1 MPTVGTCRQTAKLAD
16 SCQHSFAAVQL
27 DGETDR
33 SAAVGM
39 IRQRQATDQQK
50 SFVQYLVRE
59 NKKPTE
65 AARMAGYL
73 HPKQSAYDLTR
84 NPSVMLLI
92 RQARQTLYQTDL
104 ANLAADTLRVVMVD
118 PDAPA
123 SAKVSAAR
131 TALELAGDLNKNGD
145 AAADGRSLAEM
156 TPDQLASMIDRWE
169 AERADMAK
177 DVTTAPNDE

>member
-1 MPTVGTCRQTAKLAD
+1 M
-16 SCQHSFAAVQL
+16 
-27 DGETDR
+27 
-33 SAAVGM
+33 GM

-50 SFVQYLVRE
+50 SFVSYLVAG
-59 NKKPTE
+59 NTNPTE
-65 AARMAGYL
+65 AARQAGYAY
-73 HPKQSAYDLTR
+73 PKQAGYELTR
-84 NPSVMLLI
+84 NPSVVMLI

-131 TALELAGDLNKNGD
+131 TVLELAGDLNKGGD
-145 AAADGRSLAEM
+145 GAEM

-177 DVTTAPNDE
+177 DVTTAQNDGITQQLQRSE

>member
-1 MPTVGTCRQTAKLAD
+1 M
-16 SCQHSFAAVQL
+16 
-27 DGETDR
+27 
-33 SAAVGM
+33 GM
-39 IRQRQATDQQK
+39 IRQRKATEQQK
-50 SFVQYLVRE
+50 AFVQYLVRE

-65 AARMAGYL
+65 AARLAGYL

-92 RQARQTLYQTDL
+92 RQARQTVYQTDL

-123 SAKVSAAR
+123 SARVSAAR
-131 TALELAGDLNKNGD
+131 TALELSGDLNKGGD

-156 TPDQLASMIDRWE
+156 TPDELASMIDRWE
-169 AERADMAK
+169 TERAELAN
-177 DVTTAPNDE
+177 DVTPAPNDEKTL

>member
-1 MPTVGTCRQTAKLAD
+1 MAV
-16 SCQHSFAAVQL
+16 SCQHSCAAVQL
-27 DGETDR
+27 DWETAR
-33 SAAVGM
+33 AAAVGM

-50 SFVQYLVRE
+50 GFVNYLVAE

-65 AARMAGYL
+65 AARLAGYAY
-73 HPKQSAYDLTR
+73 PKQAAYELTR

-145 AAADGRSLAEM
+145 GAADGRSLAEM

-177 DVTTAPNDE
+177 DVTAAQNDE